1 MFQIAIVSMVQAEPL
16 ASPSDL
22 ARLLQPL
29 LHVPNQ
35 PVRLLPMLPQAIF
48 YPQPHPPRA
57 ARNQQI

>member
-22 ARLLQPL
+22 ARL